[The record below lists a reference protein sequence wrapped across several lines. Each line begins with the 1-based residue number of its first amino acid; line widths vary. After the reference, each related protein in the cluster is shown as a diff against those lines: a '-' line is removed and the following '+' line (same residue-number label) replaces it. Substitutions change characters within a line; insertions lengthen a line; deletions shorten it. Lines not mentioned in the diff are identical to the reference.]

1 MESRTEVIKTV
12 YVEQQLFTADHKR
25 NIHAIGLSSFVKGGI
40 YQAITSLSVFEN
52 RLLNRWFATYRK
64 GNSKS
69 HPKYSR
75 TFEDDLKHHQVKE
88 TFEHPSLKHFYDFIG
103 YEPKRG
109 KSLRYLDQFMGVW
122 ER

>member
-1 MESRTEVIKTV
+1 MERKCYVRELLFDVRSLDAPDCNLHVITV
-12 YVEQQLFTADHKR
+12 SDEH
-25 NIHAIGLSSFVKGGI
+25 KGGC
-40 YQAITSLSVFEN
+40 YQAITSLSAFES
-52 RLLNRWFATYRK
+52 RLLNRWFATHRK
-64 GNSKS
+64 KNSKS

-75 TFEDDLKHHQVKE
+75 TFKDDLKHHRIKE

-122 ER
+122 NNAN